1 MKIIKYVLIFVGF
14 GLVGTILATFFA
26 PDHHV
31 VVHNIKIAQPLQQ
44 CWDATFNPTI
54 IPNWRDNL
62 DSVETISG
70 QYDETGYKALF
81 VFSDKQNEQVSKPTY
96 SVDSVLT
103 HESATSTIILN
114 DKIRLDT
121 KYEFAAA
128 DSGATNLKVTTTL
141 TPSGWMYK
149 VMFAGSGNGLEVK
162 RQAELD
168 NLKKWL
174 ENQTTTRVQ

>member
-1 MKIIKYVLIFVGF
+1 MKILKYALIFIGF

-26 PDHHV
+26 PDNHV
-31 VVHNIKIAQPLQQ
+31 VVQELSINQPIDQ
-44 CWDATFNPTI
+44 CWDATFNPEKVTM
-54 IPNWRDNL
+54 WRDNL
-62 DSVETISG
+62 DSVETVSG

-81 VFSDKQNEQVSKPTY
+81 VFSDQEQVSKPAY
-96 SVDSVLT
+96 ELDSVLK
-103 HESATSTIILN
+103 HESATSSIILS

-121 KYEFAAA
+121 KYEFERI
-128 DSGATNLKVTTTL
+128 DSSSTKLKVTTIL

-174 ENQTTTRVQ
+174 ENQSTTPIQ

>member
-14 GLVGTILATFFA
+14 GLAGTILATFFA
-26 PDHHV
+26 PKNHI
-31 VVHNIKIAQPLQQ
+31 VVHNVIINQPLEQ
-44 CWDATFNPTI
+44 CWDAAFNPTI

-62 DSVETISG
+62 DSVETVSG
-70 QYDETGYKALF
+70 VYDETGYKAHF
-81 VFSDKQNEQVSKPTY
+81 VFSDAEQISKPTY
-96 SVDSVLT
+96 ELDSVFDK
-103 HESATSTIILN
+103 ESATSSIVLN

-121 KYEFAAA
+121 KYVFKAV
-128 DSGATNLKVTTTL
+128 DSVSTELKVTTTL

-149 VMFAGSGNGLEVK
+149 VMFAGAGNGLEVK

-174 ENQTTTRVQ
+174 ENQTTTPSL